1 MSTLLETAVA
11 ICDATCSRIYALDG
25 MLAIAGAVVEISVSV
40 KINVFFICALLLGW
54 LLIKKPLKVF
64 LLVVRRFRT
73 IEKYCAAYSVYSQ
86 ALLTNIGQEISF
98 PTYKKHAKRRAK
110 IILDAYCKGS
120 DTPSSTRPLMTFEFY
135 MKIHKKTINFFYN
148 KYPAIF
154 SGIFYSY
161 RKLSIGFNFA
171 AFIAGIT
178 PDDNPTITA
187 TDTDNTTGHILNGT
201 L

>member
-1 MSTLLETAVA
+1 MSTLDDIAVA

-25 MLAIAGAVVEISVSV
+25 ILAIAGAVVEISANVN
-40 KINVFFICALLLGW
+40 INVFFICALLLGW

-73 IEKYCAAYSVYSQ
+73 INTYCAAYSVYSQ
-86 ALLTNIGQEISF
+86 ALLTHIGQEISF

-135 MKIHKKTINFFYN
+135 MKIHKKTIIFFTIN
-148 KYPAIF
+148 IPLFLAGF
-154 SGIFYSY
+154 SIHTVNCQSD
-161 RKLSIGFNFA
+161 L
-171 AFIAGIT
+171 
-178 PDDNPTITA
+178 
-187 TDTDNTTGHILNGT
+187 ILQPSSQA
-201 L
+201 

>member
-86 ALLTNIGQEISF
+86 ALLTHIGQEIYSF
-98 PTYKKHAKRRAK
+98 NMQKNTPFGASIFTF
-110 IILDAYCKGS
+110 DAFRTGS
-120 DTPSSTRPLMTFEFY
+120 DTPSSTRPLMTV
-135 MKIHKKTINFFYN
+135 
-148 KYPAIF
+148 
-154 SGIFYSY
+154 
-161 RKLSIGFNFA
+161 LV
-171 AFIAGIT
+171 
-178 PDDNPTITA
+178 
-187 TDTDNTTGHILNGT
+187 
-201 L
+201 